1 MAPRVASKISNIIDM
16 KSRARSRIALCAV
29 LCVLIAAITSASAK
43 ESAAGAQDAGGKPK
57 LASGFWHTAQG
68 FYHAVDW
75 REPFFTYLLGF
86 HVTVALLAVATRRSF
101 GAQVSLMLFIAIA
114 VLSAERVNSVLRQH
128 FRSFTKQNYFDK
140 HGVFMSVVFS
150 VPLLIVLGFQLFSAL
165 FGASTLLVKVKRAE
179 FAQGQKKKKKKQ

>member
-1 MAPRVASKISNIIDM
+1 M
-16 KSRARSRIALCAV
+16 KSRALSRIALCAV

-43 ESAAGAQDAGGKPK
+43 ESGATDTAAGKDAGGKPK

-114 VLSAERVNSVLRQH
+114 VLSAERVNAVLRQH

-179 FAQGQKKKKKKQ
+179 LAQGQKKKKKKQ